1 MSNIGD
7 YISRER
13 YEEMFRLALKLISEE
28 YIERDE
34 LLKVFRKEIGLTDA
48 EIDFFGYDFSDLEQ
62 EEDTRFSI
70 IHLHDFDEDYC
81 ITSSKSYDLYDAAE
95 IYHKYMKA
103 DVGKLTLDSLAHWF
117 DNPNWIDERLYPIL
131 CQSLSK
137 NGEIS
142 TIINFDFANEEL
154 IYSIDSELRVYDL
167 EDVSEAYEK
176 ANQNNGL
183 CTATRKNIFYENIL
197 GKEIEC
203 STESDEEESPSMSM

>member
-1 MSNIGD
+1 MITD
-7 YISRER
+7 ISKER
-13 YEEMFRLALKLISEE
+13 QTKILENALDWFSEHFE
-28 YIERDE
+28 AKE
-34 LLKVFRKEIGLTDA
+34 LLDILHEHLDMTDA
-48 EIDFFGYDFSDLEQ
+48 EIDYFGYDFSDLEQ
-62 EEDTRFSI
+62 EEDNRFSI

-95 IYHKYMKA
+95 IYHKNMKA

-117 DNPNWIDERLYPIL
+117 DDPNWIDERLYPIL

-183 CTATRKNIFYENIL
+183 CTATRKNIFYENII

>member
-1 MSNIGD
+1 MIND
-7 YISRER
+7 ISKER
-13 YEEMFRLALKLISEE
+13 QTEIFGKALDWFSEHYEPK
-28 YIERDE
+28 E
-34 LLKVFRKEIGLTDA
+34 LLDILHEHLDMTDA
-48 EIDFFGYDFSDLEQ
+48 EIDSFGYDFSDLEQ
-62 EEDTRFSI
+62 EEDNRFSI

-95 IYHKYMKA
+95 IYHKNMKA

-117 DNPNWIDERLYPIL
+117 DDPNWIDERLYPIL

-183 CTATRKNIFYENIL
+183 CTATRKNIFYENII

-203 STESDEEESPSMSM
+203 STEEDEEESPSMR

>member
-13 YEEMFRLALKLISEE
+13 YEEMFRLALKRISEE

-48 EIDFFGYDFSDLEQ
+48 EIDFFGYDFPDLEQ

>member
-1 MSNIGD
+1 M
-7 YISRER
+7 
-13 YEEMFRLALKLISEE
+13 
-28 YIERDE
+28 
-34 LLKVFRKEIGLTDA
+34 
-48 EIDFFGYDFSDLEQ
+48 
-62 EEDTRFSI
+62 
-70 IHLHDFDEDYC
+70 HDFDEDHC

-95 IYHKYMKA
+95 IYHKFMKA
-103 DVGKLTLDSLAHWF
+103 DVGKLTLDSFAHWF
-117 DNPNWIDERLYPIL
+117 DDPNWIDERLYPIL

-167 EDVSEAYEK
+167 EDVSEAYAK
-176 ANQNNGL
+176 ANRSNGL

-203 STESDEEESPSMSM
+203 SIESDEEESPSMNM

>member
-1 MSNIGD
+1 MITD
-7 YISRER
+7 ISKKRQTKILEN
-13 YEEMFRLALKLISEE
+13 ALDWFSEHFE
-28 YIERDE
+28 AKE
-34 LLKVFRKEIGLTDA
+34 LLDILHEHLDMTDA
-48 EIDFFGYDFSDLEQ
+48 EIDSFGFDFSDLEQ
-62 EEDTRFSI
+62 EEDNRFSI

-81 ITSSKSYDLYDAAE
+81 LTSSKSYDLYDAAE
-95 IYHKYMKA
+95 IYHKNMKA

-117 DNPNWIDERLYPIL
+117 DDPNWIDERLYPIL

-154 IYSIDSELRVYDL
+154 VYSIDSELRVYDL
-167 EDVSEAYEK
+167 EYVSLAYAK
-176 ANQNNGL
+176 ANQNNKL

-203 STESDEEESPSMSM
+203 STESDEEESPSMRM

>member
-1 MSNIGD
+1 MIND
-7 YISRER
+7 ISKER
-13 YEEMFRLALKLISEE
+13 QTEIIEKALDWFSEHFE
-28 YIERDE
+28 AKE
-34 LLKVFRKEIGLTDA
+34 LLDILHEHLDMTDA
-48 EIDFFGYDFSDLEQ
+48 EIDLFGFDFSDLEQ
-62 EEDTRFSI
+62 EEDNRFSI
-70 IHLHDFDEDYC
+70 VHLHDFDEDYC
-81 ITSSKSYDLYDAAE
+81 LTSSKSYDLYDVAE
-95 IYHKYMKA
+95 IYHKYMKS
-103 DVGKLTLDSLAHWF
+103 DVGKLSLDSLAHWF
-117 DNPNWIDERLYPIL
+117 DDPNWIDERLYPIL

-167 EDVSEAYEK
+167 EDVSEAYVK

-203 STESDEEESPSMSM
+203 STESDEEESPSMNV

>member
-1 MSNIGD
+1 MITD
-7 YISRER
+7 ISKER
-13 YEEMFRLALKLISEE
+13 QTKILENALDWFSEHYEPE
-28 YIERDE
+28 E
-34 LLKVFRKEIGLTDA
+34 LLDILHEHLDMTDA
-48 EIDFFGYDFSDLEQ
+48 EIDYFGYDFSDLEQ
-62 EEDTRFSI
+62 EEDNKFSI
-70 IHLHDFDEDYC
+70 VHLHDFDEDYC
-81 ITSSKSYDLYDAAE
+81 LTSSKSYDLYDAAE
-95 IYHKYMKA
+95 IYHKNMKA

-117 DNPNWIDERLYPIL
+117 DDPNWIDERLYPIL

-183 CTATRKNIFYENIL
+183 CTATRKNIFYENII

-203 STESDEEESPSMSM
+203 STESDEEESPSMRM

>member
-1 MSNIGD
+1 MV
-7 YISRER
+7 
-13 YEEMFRLALKLISEE
+13 SEHFE
-28 YIERDE
+28 AKE
-34 LLKVFRKEIGLTDA
+34 LLDILHEHLDMTDA
-48 EIDFFGYDFSDLEQ
+48 EIDYFGYDFSDLEQ
-62 EEDTRFSI
+62 EEDNRFSI

-81 ITSSKSYDLYDAAE
+81 LTSSKSYDLYDAAE

-117 DNPNWIDERLYPIL
+117 DDPNWIDERLYPIL

-167 EDVSEAYEK
+167 EDVSEAYAK

-183 CTATRKNIFYENIL
+183 CTATRKNIFYENII
-197 GKEIEC
+197 GKEIEY
-203 STESDEEESPSMSM
+203 STEPGEEESPSMRM

>member
-1 MSNIGD
+1 MITD
-7 YISRER
+7 ISKER
-13 YEEMFRLALKLISEE
+13 QTKILENALDWFSEHYEPE
-28 YIERDE
+28 E
-34 LLKVFRKEIGLTDA
+34 LLDILHEHLDMTDA
-48 EIDFFGYDFSDLEQ
+48 EIDYFGYDFSDLEQ
-62 EEDTRFSI
+62 EEDNKFSI
-70 IHLHDFDEDYC
+70 VHLHDFDEDYC
-81 ITSSKSYDLYDAAE
+81 LTSSKSYDLYDAAE
-95 IYHKYMKA
+95 IYHKNMKA

-117 DNPNWIDERLYPIL
+117 DDPNWIDERLYPIL

-176 ANQNNGL
+176 ANQNNGI
-183 CTATRKNIFYENIL
+183 CTATRKNIFYENII

-203 STESDEEESPSMSM
+203 STESDEEESPSMRM

>member
-1 MSNIGD
+1 MITD
-7 YISRER
+7 ISKER
-13 YEEMFRLALKLISEE
+13 QTEILGKALDWFSEHYEPE
-28 YIERDE
+28 E
-34 LLKVFRKEIGLTDA
+34 LLDILHEHLDMTDA

-62 EEDTRFSI
+62 EEDNRFSI

-81 ITSSKSYDLYDAAE
+81 LTSSKSYDLYDAAE

-117 DNPNWIDERLYPIL
+117 DDPNWIDERLYPIL

-137 NGEIS
+137 NEEIS

-167 EDVSEAYEK
+167 EDVSEAYAK

-183 CTATRKNIFYENIL
+183 CTATRKNIFYENII

>member
-1 MSNIGD
+1 MITD
-7 YISRER
+7 ISKER
-13 YEEMFRLALKLISEE
+13 QTEIFGKALDWFSEHYEPK
-28 YIERDE
+28 E
-34 LLKVFRKEIGLTDA
+34 LLDILHEHLDMTDA
-48 EIDFFGYDFSDLEQ
+48 EIDSFGYDFSDLEQ
-62 EEDTRFSI
+62 EEDNRFSI

-95 IYHKYMKA
+95 IYHKNMKA

-117 DNPNWIDERLYPIL
+117 DDPNWIDERLYPIL

-183 CTATRKNIFYENIL
+183 CTATRKNIFYENII

-203 STESDEEESPSMSM
+203 STEEDEEESPSMR

>member
-1 MSNIGD
+1 MITD
-7 YISRER
+7 ISKER
-13 YEEMFRLALKLISEE
+13 QTKILEKALDWFSEHFE
-28 YIERDE
+28 AKE
-34 LLKVFRKEIGLTDA
+34 LLDILHEHLDMTDA
-48 EIDFFGYDFSDLEQ
+48 EIDSFGYDFSDLEQ
-62 EEDTRFSI
+62 EEDNRFSI

-95 IYHKYMKA
+95 IYHKNMKA

-117 DNPNWIDERLYPIL
+117 DDPNWIDERLYPIL

-183 CTATRKNIFYENIL
+183 CTATRKNIFYENII

-203 STESDEEESPSMSM
+203 STEEDEEESPSMSM

>member
-1 MSNIGD
+1 MITD
-7 YISRER
+7 ISKER
-13 YEEMFRLALKLISEE
+13 QTKILENALDWFSEHYESK
-28 YIERDE
+28 E
-34 LLKVFRKEIGLTDA
+34 LLDILHEHLDMTDA
-48 EIDFFGYDFSDLEQ
+48 EIDYFGYDFSDLEQ
-62 EEDTRFSI
+62 EEDNRFSI

-81 ITSSKSYDLYDAAE
+81 LTSSKSYDLYDATE
-95 IYHKYMKA
+95 IYHKYMKS
-103 DVGKLTLDSLAHWF
+103 DVGKLSLDSLAHWF
-117 DNPNWIDERLYPIL
+117 DDPNWIDERLYPIL

-167 EDVSEAYEK
+167 EDVSEAYAK
-176 ANQNNGL
+176 ANQSNGL

-203 STESDEEESPSMSM
+203 STESDEEESPSMNM

>member
-1 MSNIGD
+1 MITD
-7 YISRER
+7 ISKER
-13 YEEMFRLALKLISEE
+13 QTKILENALDWFSEHFDFEELYEILTDKLTM
-28 YIERDE
+28 
-34 LLKVFRKEIGLTDA
+34 TDA
-48 EIDFFGYDFSDLEQ
+48 EIDSFGFDFSDLEQ
-62 EEDTRFSI
+62 EEDNRFSI

-81 ITSSKSYDLYDAAE
+81 ITSSKSYDLYDVAE

-117 DNPNWIDERLYPIL
+117 DDPNWIDERLYPIL

-167 EDVSEAYEK
+167 EDLSEAYAK

>member
-1 MSNIGD
+1 MITD
-7 YISRER
+7 ISKER
-13 YEEMFRLALKLISEE
+13 QTEILGKALDWFSEHYEPE
-28 YIERDE
+28 E
-34 LLKVFRKEIGLTDA
+34 LLDILHEHLDMTDW
-48 EIDFFGYDFSDLEQ
+48 EIDFFGFDFSDLEQ
-62 EEDTRFSI
+62 EEDNRFSI

-95 IYHKYMKA
+95 IYHEYMKA
-103 DVGKLTLDSLAHWF
+103 NVGKLTLDSLVHWF
-117 DNPNWIDERLYPIL
+117 DDPNWIDERLYPIL

-142 TIINFDFANEEL
+142 TIINFDFADEEL
-154 IYSIDSELRVYDL
+154 IYSIDSEFRVYDL
-167 EDVSEAYEK
+167 EDVSEAYAK

-203 STESDEEESPSMSM
+203 STEADEDESPSMRM

>member
-1 MSNIGD
+1 MINE
-7 YISRER
+7 ISKER
-13 YEEMFRLALKLISEE
+13 QSEILRKALDWFSDNYVFE
-28 YIERDE
+28 D
-34 LLKVFRKEIGLTDA
+34 LLHILHEHLDMTDT
-48 EIDFFGYDFSDLEQ
+48 EIDLFGFDFSDMEP
-62 EEDTRFSI
+62 DNSFSI
-70 IHLHDFDEDYC
+70 IHLHDFNEDYC
-81 ITSSKSYDLYDAAE
+81 LTSSKSYDLYDAAE
-95 IYHKYMKA
+95 IYHNYMKA

-117 DNPNWIDERLYPIL
+117 DDPNWIDERLYPIL
-131 CQSLSK
+131 CQSLTK

-167 EDVSEAYEK
+167 EDVSEAYAK

-203 STESDEEESPSMSM
+203 STESDEDESPSMSM

>member
-1 MSNIGD
+1 MITD
-7 YISRER
+7 ISKER
-13 YEEMFRLALKLISEE
+13 QTRILENALDWFSEHFE
-28 YIERDE
+28 AKE
-34 LLKVFRKEIGLTDA
+34 LLDILHEHLDMTDA
-48 EIDFFGYDFSDLEQ
+48 EIDYFGYDFSDLKQ
-62 EEDTRFSI
+62 EEDNRFSI

-103 DVGKLTLDSLAHWF
+103 DVGKLTLDSFAHWF
-117 DNPNWIDERLYPIL
+117 DDPNWIDERLYPIL

-142 TIINFDFANEEL
+142 TIINFDFVNEEL

-167 EDVSEAYEK
+167 EDVSEAYAK

-183 CTATRKNIFYENIL
+183 CTATRKNIFYENII
-197 GKEIEC
+197 GKEIEY
-203 STESDEEESPSMSM
+203 STESDEDESPSMRM